1 MIMTIGS
8 PSTSTVK
15 VKTIFSDRGPRLAAQ
30 NQDQISELETDPV
43 AWPSYRGPFLPA
55 VTSL

>member
-1 MIMTIGS
+1 MTIGS